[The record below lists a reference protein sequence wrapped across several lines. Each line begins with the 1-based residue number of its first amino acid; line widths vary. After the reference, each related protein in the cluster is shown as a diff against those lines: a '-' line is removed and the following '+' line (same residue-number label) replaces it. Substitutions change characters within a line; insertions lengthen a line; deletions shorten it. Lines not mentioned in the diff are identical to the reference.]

1 MHAGTYLRVARQE
14 LGQESNCRKYLEKAF
29 KENNTPANKTGTERR
44 TIATEVRQGDRQV
57 RYEQVES
64 GSCV

>member
-1 MHAGTYLRVARQE
+1 MRTGTYLRVARQE

-29 KENNTPANKTGTERR
+29 EENNTPVNKTGTERR
-44 TIATEVRQGDRQV
+44 KVANGVRQGDRQV
-57 RYEQVES
+57 RHERVES